1 MSAHHLVSSFATAA
15 VVGITALVGG
25 SPGPAISPPVTLPP
39 LHPDRQSGVQ
49 IPGPQKACEG
59 VTRCHV
65 VASRDVSGDARADQ
79 IAWRQV
85 SDQTAQ
91 IRVSTVA
98 GTLMTA
104 NVDVSLWFGGG
115 AFGGAAR
122 VDDHAGAE
130 ILVGSNQGAHTPM
143 YTMLTVRAGRLVVE
157 KSPSPLDSLWQVD
170 AAYGDYMGW
179 WRHVTAGG
187 RVTMT
192 QKIAFRTGNTTHFTG
207 SDVTYAWSGGH
218 WTRTTSSATT
228 YPTQRLAAAIAGF
241 HVAGL
246 EAFPGI
252 G

>member
-1 MSAHHLVSSFATAA
+1 MSSHHLLSSFATAA
-15 VVGITALVGG
+15 VVGLTAWAGASTGPPTTAPPTQSPAGQQTGTKGSAPQQACGG
-25 SPGPAISPPVTLPP
+25 VS
-39 LHPDRQSGVQ
+39 
-49 IPGPQKACEG
+49 
-59 VTRCHV
+59 RCHV
-65 VASRDVSGDARADQ
+65 VATMDVSGDARADQ

-85 SDQTAQ
+85 SDRVVQ
-91 IRVSTVA
+91 IRVRTATGS
-98 GTLMTA
+98 LMTA
-104 NVDVSLWFGGG
+104 SVDVSLWLGGG

-179 WRHVTAGG
+179 WRHTTGG
-187 RVTMT
+187 GQVTMT
-192 QKIAFRTGNTTHFTG
+192 QKIAIRTPDTDRFTG
-207 SDVTYAWSGGH
+207 HNVTYTWTTDH
-218 WTRTTSSATT
+218 WARTRTTATS
-228 YPTQRLAAAIAGF
+228 YPTVRLASIVGGF